1 MPPPLTSKDAPLP
14 PHSTVSLL
22 PLLSSPSAPFYFP
35 LSESSAPF
43 SLLLSHPSLSSPLP
57 LKPRGGNCRGVKGNC
72 PCAVC
77 SRGLVTGSVCGAA
90 AAAVVVV
97 VVSCGEEKER
107 CVMERCGVV
116 QEG

>member
-1 MPPPLTSKDAPLP
+1 M
-14 PHSTVSLL
+14 
-22 PLLSSPSAPFYFP
+22 
-35 LSESSAPF
+35 
-43 SLLLSHPSLSSPLP
+43 
-57 LKPRGGNCRGVKGNC
+57 KGNC